1 MRKIVGVIIG
11 VLSIVGLMLSG
22 PPRLVQAQGPVTP
35 PPPPPQPTVIPLDG
49 YEQAA
54 SSANAQAQA
63 ASGKL
68 AAAQAEYAQAQQLA
82 AQANAKLAEAKQARD
97 RQLLEQSVT
106 LATQAK
112 DLADQATA
120 KIAAADRLMGD
131 AQALIASQSAAN
143 VALQSDLKA
152 LGVELAGVREQL
164 SAAQLNAQDLRGQNL
179 SLTQQMTRQT
189 QQMNTWLVML
199 SFSLIIAAIMAFVM
213 LRRTAQLQHMLQ
225 TAATVQTPTAVPAS
239 ATNPAAAATVVDET
253 GTILYEEPDAD
264 EELSV
269 MLANVFSNPA
279 PRPGPA
285 PSVA

>member
-1 MRKIVGVIIG
+1 MRKVVGVVIG
-11 VLSIVGLMLSG
+11 MLSLIILTLSSS
-22 PPRLVQAQGPVTP
+22 PQPVQAQGPVTP
-35 PPPPPQPTVIPLDG
+35 PPPPPQPTVIPLQG

-63 ASGKL
+63 ANSRL

-112 DLADQATA
+112 GLADQAVA
-120 KIAAADRLMGD
+120 KIAAADLLMGD

-143 VALQSDLKA
+143 VALRSDLQN
-152 LGVELAGVREQL
+152 LQTELAGTRLQLTAAQAYGQEL
-164 SAAQLNAQDLRGQNL
+164 SAQN
-179 SLTQQMTRQT
+179 TRQT

-199 SFSLIIAAIMAFVM
+199 SFSLIIAAIMAFIM
-213 LRRTAQLQHMLQ
+213 LRRTAQLQHLLQ
-225 TAATVQTPTAVPAS
+225 TATTVQTPTPAPAPAV
-239 ATNPAAAATVVDET
+239 NAAAATTVVDEA

-264 EELSV
+264 EELGL
-269 MLANVFSNPA
+269 MLASVFNTPA
-279 PRPGPA
+279 RPGPA
-285 PSVA
+285 ASAA

>member
-1 MRKIVGVIIG
+1 MRKVVGVVSG
-11 VLSIVGLMLSG
+11 MLSLIILTLSSS
-22 PPRLVQAQGPVTP
+22 PQPVQAQGPVTP
-35 PPPPPQPTVIPLDG
+35 PPPPPQPTVIPLQG

-63 ASGKL
+63 ANSRL

-112 DLADQATA
+112 GLADQAVA
-120 KIAAADRLMGD
+120 KIAAADLLMGD

-143 VALQSDLKA
+143 VALRSDLQN
-152 LGVELAGVREQL
+152 LQTELAGTRLQLTAAQAYGQEL
-164 SAAQLNAQDLRGQNL
+164 SAQN
-179 SLTQQMTRQT
+179 TRQT

-199 SFSLIIAAIMAFVM
+199 SFSLIIAAIMAFIM
-213 LRRTAQLQHMLQ
+213 LRRTAQLQHLLQ
-225 TAATVQTPTAVPAS
+225 TATTVQTSTPAPAPAV
-239 ATNPAAAATVVDET
+239 NAAAATTVVDEA

-264 EELSV
+264 EELGL
-269 MLANVFSNPA
+269 MLASVFNTPA
-279 PRPGPA
+279 RPGPA
-285 PSVA
+285 ASAA

>member
-11 VLSIVGLMLSG
+11 VLSIVGLMLGS
-22 PPRLVQAQGPVTP
+22 PPQLVQAQGPVTP

-97 RQLLEQSVT
+97 RQMLEQSVT
-106 LATQAK
+106 LSTQAK

-120 KIAAADRLMGD
+120 KITAADRLMGD
-131 AQALIASQSAAN
+131 AQALIASQGAAN
-143 VALQSDLKA
+143 VALQSDLRN
-152 LGVELAGVREQL
+152 LQTELAGIRQQL
-164 SAAQLNAQDLRGQNL
+164 TAAQAYGQELGAQNV
-179 SLTQQMTRQT
+179 RQT

-213 LRRTAQLQHMLQ
+213 LRRTAQMQHLLQ
-225 TAATVQTPTAVPAS
+225 TATAVQTPTPAP
-239 ATNPAAAATVVDET
+239 APAPNAAATTVVDET

-264 EELSV
+264 EELGL
-269 MLANVFSNPA
+269 MLANVFSHTA

-285 PSVA
+285 ASVA